1 MFSAGMRES
10 GQQEISMDGSDC
22 SFGVFRRMV
31 AYLYT
36 NTLDDGAVAAA
47 ATRSDDEEDDGWD
60 EHADKKAEEKEKEK
74 DEEEAEAEA
83 EDEEEMPLDDYVQL
97 MNVAES
103 FDLPHLKYLAEDRA
117 IAGIN
122 FSTVAQ
128 LLDTAEVLRASSLAK
143 SCFVFLLQNWN
154 DIKREHPEVVTHLD
168 DAVKRKIEDHLRRT
182 FRLGKD
188 GP

>member
-31 AYLYT
+31 SYLYT

-60 EHADKKAEEKEKEK
+60 EHADTQAEEKEKEK
-74 DEEEAEAEA
+74 REEEEEAEAEAEA

-122 FSTVAQ
+122 VSTVAQ
-128 LLDTAEVLRASSLAK
+128 LLDTGTDTHSLLCCRISA
-143 SCFVFLLQNWN
+143 
-154 DIKREHPEVVTHLD
+154 
-168 DAVKRKIEDHLRRT
+168 RT
-182 FRLGKD
+182 CEC
-188 GP
+188 